1 MCLNVGFISLC
12 TDKSRT
18 GVYHFKVNLRIKSN
32 SSWARALQFS
42 LSIRTQ
48 LSAVVFVF
56 VFLLLVI
63 RSEETHISTLCFR
76 TRVALLNV
84 SALILYFFSTVLY

>member
-1 MCLNVGFISLC
+1 MCLNVGFISLY

-32 SSWARALQFS
+32 SSWERALQFS
-42 LSIRTQ
+42 ELSIRTQ

-56 VFLLLVI
+56 LLLVI
-63 RSEETHISTLCFR
+63 RSEETNTEWETILVQTTHFYTVFQDTGGST
-76 TRVALLNV
+76 
-84 SALILYFFSTVLY
+84 

>member
-42 LSIRTQ
+42 LIIRTQ
-48 LSAVVFVF
+48 LSVVVFVF
-56 VFLLLVI
+56 LLLLLVI
-63 RSEETHISTLCFR
+63 RSEETNTEWETILVQTTHFYTVFQDTGGST
-76 TRVALLNV
+76 
-84 SALILYFFSTVLY
+84 